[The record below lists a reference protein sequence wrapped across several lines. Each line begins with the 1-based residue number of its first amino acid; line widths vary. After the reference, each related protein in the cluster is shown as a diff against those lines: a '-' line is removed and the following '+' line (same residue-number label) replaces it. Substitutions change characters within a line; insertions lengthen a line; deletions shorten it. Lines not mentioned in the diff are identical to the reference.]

1 MIISVGDNIV
11 RDVLR
16 PHFDMM
22 SLPMQDTR
30 TRRNQGTARHEVRLR
45 SKTHINQSCFVHLK
59 TYVSYMSSLLRF
71 QTMAVTTQLVTK
83 IGTGVIDP
91 AELPCCTKKICV
103 ENHQGAPEA

>member
-1 MIISVGDNIV
+1 
-11 RDVLR
+11 
-16 PHFDMM
+16 
-22 SLPMQDTR
+22 
-30 TRRNQGTARHEVRLR
+30 
-45 SKTHINQSCFVHLK
+45 
-59 TYVSYMSSLLRF
+59 MSSLLRF